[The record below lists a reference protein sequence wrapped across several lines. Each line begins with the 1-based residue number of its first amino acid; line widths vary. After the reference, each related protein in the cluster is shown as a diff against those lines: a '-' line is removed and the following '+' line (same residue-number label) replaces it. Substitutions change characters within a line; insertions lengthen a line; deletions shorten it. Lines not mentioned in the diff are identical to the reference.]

1 MADLVFDAA
10 TSATSAAADNQ
21 EEEKSSHVFGAIPYE
36 RVLSIA
42 ECKRLERSEQRLH
55 DRLDQ
60 IVHLWVR
67 DAHSFRHGR
76 PSDVHV
82 AKCTVVVNVIWMV
95 RLVIESVLPFFYS
108 PSFSLRLHLSLPIAE
123 SRDMIQ
129 EQFAHLSAYN
139 EAADGALHLVHNGRV
154 LENGNQL
161 AEYVVTSKS
170 PRSSVL
176 EKRAAGHALWFRPF
190 AGIIW
195 VVPSRSLRST
205 PIEWGNG
212 AFVSPS

>member
-10 TSATSAAADNQ
+10 TSATSATSAAADNQ
-21 EEEKSSHVFGAIPYE
+21 EEEESSHVFGAIPYE

-67 DAHSFRHGR
+67 DARSFRHGR
-76 PSDVHV
+76 PSDVYV
-82 AKCTVVVNVIWMV
+82 AKCTVVANVIWMV
-95 RLVIESVLPFFYS
+95 RLMVESVLPFFYS

-123 SRDMIQ
+123 LR

-139 EAADGALHLVHNGRV
+139 EAVDGALHLVHNGRV

-161 AEYVVTSKS
+161 AEYVVASE
-170 PRSSVL
+170 SSRPSLL
-176 EKRAAGHALWFRPF
+176 EKRAAGHALWSRPF

-195 VVPSRSLRST
+195 VVPFRPLRST